1 MHLTRDH
8 MQCTLQ
14 TCDHMQCALQTR
26 DHMQCALRVT
36 TCNAPYK
43 RVTTCLYAYGMPTH
57 TACAAPYARTCLR
70 THSQQEVL
78 QAACSILC
86 AAGAALLPQA
96 LAGGGPYHGQFMAVA
111 EQLLRQ
117 LTSKDMDVSGMCR
130 GLI

>member
-1 MHLTRDH
+1 
-8 MQCTLQ
+8 
-14 TCDHMQCALQTR
+14 MQCALQTR
-26 DHMQCALRVT
+26 DHMQCTLRVTTCNAPYKRVT

-130 GLI
+130 GLM